1 MTFQDKVYI
10 LDLTELKR
18 KIIGEGYSRNQ
29 MVRLLSRKVCWEIS
43 DEILEDKMGFNAKCY

>member
-43 DEILEDKMGFNAKCY
+43 DEILEDKMGFNTKCY